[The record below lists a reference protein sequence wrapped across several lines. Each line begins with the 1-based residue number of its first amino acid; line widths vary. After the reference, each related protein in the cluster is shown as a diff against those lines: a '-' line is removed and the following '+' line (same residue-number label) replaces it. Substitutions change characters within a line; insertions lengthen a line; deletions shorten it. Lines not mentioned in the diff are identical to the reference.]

1 MPYNSNTRI
10 AQNTLALYCRMLLN
24 MVVVFYTSR
33 VVLSILGVE
42 DFGIY
47 NVVGGVVNLFTFLN
61 TAMSSATQRFFA
73 FEIGH
78 KSGGDRIS
86 KVFSTSLNI
95 HLLIAVLIFLLGET
109 LGLYFLNTC
118 LVIPSDRFIAA
129 NCVYQCSIVSCC
141 IGVMALPYNA
151 IVISYERMA
160 VFAYISIFD
169 VVLKLLVVYLLYI
182 TVFDKLII
190 YALLLLIVSLITPSV
205 YVLYCRKNFPETKY
219 QCVKDKTLFKEMSN
233 FAGWNLF
240 GNIAYMGFT
249 QGINILLNIF
259 FGPAANAARGV
270 AVQIQ
275 NAIGQFSRNFQIAV
289 NPQITKNYAVG
300 DLSTMH
306 SLLFRSSKLSF
317 FLLFIISLPALLQA
331 EKILSWWL
339 VEVPDHTVSFF
350 KIIICIAM
358 IDVLANPM
366 NISAQATGNIKKY
379 QIIEGGTL
387 LLIVPISYII
397 LKLYHV
403 PEIVFVVH
411 LLIALLVQCIRIY
424 LLKQM
429 IHLSIKKY
437 ICNVVFRIFIVSFM
451 YFITMYTVHIICPTL
466 FDNFFICTLFSLI
479 TSGLFVMVL
488 GLTKSEKGFVI
499 RTLKKLHYAK

>member
-1 MPYNSNTRI
+1 M
-10 AQNTLALYCRMLLN
+10 
-24 MVVVFYTSR
+24 
-33 VVLSILGVE
+33 
-42 DFGIY
+42 
-47 NVVGGVVNLFTFLN
+47 
-61 TAMSSATQRFFA
+61 
-73 FEIGH
+73 
-78 KSGGDRIS
+78 
-86 KVFSTSLNI
+86 
-95 HLLIAVLIFLLGET
+95 
-109 LGLYFLNTC
+109 
-118 LVIPSDRFIAA
+118 
-129 NCVYQCSIVSCC
+129 
-141 IGVMALPYNA
+141 
-151 IVISYERMA
+151 
-160 VFAYISIFD
+160 
-169 VVLKLLVVYLLYI
+169 
-182 TVFDKLII
+182 
-190 YALLLLIVSLITPSV
+190 
-205 YVLYCRKNFPETKY
+205 
-219 QCVKDKTLFKEMSN
+219 
-233 FAGWNLF
+233 
-240 GNIAYMGFT
+240 
-249 QGINILLNIF
+249 
-259 FGPAANAARGV
+259 
-270 AVQIQ
+270 
-275 NAIGQFSRNFQIAV
+275 
-289 NPQITKNYAVG
+289 
-300 DLSTMH
+300 
-306 SLLFRSSKLSF
+306 
-317 FLLFIISLPALLQA
+317 
-331 EKILSWWL
+331 SWWL